1 MKEYYK
7 KNINEIFTELETGLD
22 GLTSNEAKK
31 RLEKYGE
38 NKLKEGKK
46 KSSLM
51 LFISQFKDFMII
63 LLIIA
68 SLFSLV
74 ISYIR
79 EESYIRWL

>member
-1 MKEYYK
+1 MNNYYK

-46 KSSLM
+46 KWGRPRMS
-51 LFISQFKDFMII
+51 KII
-63 LLIIA
+63 KENDKNNEDIPDTEHLYRRQSGRRCA
-68 SLFSLV
+68 
-74 ISYIR
+74 
-79 EESYIRWL
+79 E